1 MDFNYSKEQKMI
13 ADSARDIAKKF
24 GPEYWYEKEENQSFP
39 IEFYEALAKAEILG
53 LGIPEEYGGA
63 GMGLTEMVIAM
74 DELCAAGG
82 GVAPALIILIGTTFG
97 AVSILK
103 HGTEEQKKKYLPLIT
118 SGKMRTALGL
128 TEPDAGTNTLDIT
141 TFATPDGNDYVINGN
156 KIFITG
162 VADAGVIILV
172 TRTTSRQDSAKP
184 SQGLSLFIVDLPND
198 AIKASSI
205 PKHGIN
211 YIKTYDL
218 GIDNLRVPKEALLG
232 EVGKGWYHV
241 LDTLNPE
248 RIICAI
254 GAVAGGRLAITTA
267 SKYANERVVFG
278 KPIGTNQG
286 VQFPLAEAY
295 AKLECAKLAILK
307 AAVLYDNNENAKL
320 VGDISNIAKFAG
332 VEAGIEATYHA
343 MQAFGGSGYAKEYH
357 VERWFR
363 EVQLMRLAPITQQ
376 MTLNYIG
383 EHILGMPKSY

>member
-1 MDFNYSKEQKMI
+1 MI

-74 DELCAAGG
+74 DELCASGG

-103 HGTEEQKKKYLPLIT
+103 HGNEEQKKKYLPLIT

-128 TEPDAGTNTLDIT
+128 TEPDAGTNTLDIS
-141 TFATPDGNDYVINGN
+141 TFAEPDGDDYVINGN

-162 VADAGVIILV
+162 VADAGVLILV

-198 AIKASSI
+198 AVKASSI

-232 EVGKGWYHV
+232 ELGKGWYHV

-248 RIICAI
+248 RIICAV
-254 GAVAGGRLAITTA
+254 GAVAGGRLAVTTA

-286 VQFPLAEAY
+286 IQFPLAEAY
-295 AKLECAKLAILK
+295 AKLECAKLALLK
-307 AAVLYDNNENAKL
+307 AAVLYDNNENSKL

>member
-1 MDFNYSKEQKMI
+1 MDFNYTKEQKMI

-24 GPEYWYEKEENQSFP
+24 GPEYWYEKEENQSYP

-53 LGIPEEYGGA
+53 LGIPEEYGGS

-74 DELCAAGG
+74 DELCASGG

-97 AVSILK
+97 AISILK
-103 HGTEEQKKKYLPLIT
+103 HGNEEQKKKYLPLIT

-128 TEPDAGTNTLDIT
+128 TEPDAGTNTLDIS
-141 TFATPDGNDYVINGN
+141 TFAEPDGDDYVINGN

-162 VADAGVIILV
+162 VADAGVLILV

-198 AIKASSI
+198 AVKASSI

-232 EVGKGWYHV
+232 ELGKGWYHI

-248 RIICAI
+248 RIICAV
-254 GAVAGGRLAITTA
+254 GAVGGGRLAVTTA

-295 AKLECAKLAILK
+295 AKLECAKLALLK
-307 AAVLYDNNENAKL
+307 AAVLYDNNENSKL

>member
-74 DELCAAGG
+74 DELCASGG

-103 HGTEEQKKKYLPLIT
+103 HGNEEQKKKYLPLIT

-128 TEPDAGTNTLDIT
+128 TEPDAGTNTLDIS
-141 TFATPDGNDYVINGN
+141 TFAEPDGDDYVINGN

-162 VADAGVIILV
+162 VADAGVLILV

-198 AIKASSI
+198 AVKASSI

-232 EVGKGWYHV
+232 ELGKGWYHV

-248 RIICAI
+248 RIICAV
-254 GAVAGGRLAITTA
+254 GAVAGGRLAVTTA

-286 VQFPLAEAY
+286 IQFPLAEAY
-295 AKLECAKLAILK
+295 AKLECAKLALLK
-307 AAVLYDNNENAKL
+307 AAVLYDNNENSKL

>member
-1 MDFNYSKEQKMI
+1 MDFNYTKEQKMI

-24 GPEYWYEKEENQSFP
+24 GPEYWYEKEENHEYP
-39 IEFYEALAKAEILG
+39 EEFYKALAKAEILG

-63 GMGLTEMVIAM
+63 GMGLTEMIIAM
-74 DELCAAGG
+74 DELCGSGG
-82 GVAPALIILIGTTFG
+82 GIAPAITVLLGVTFG
-97 AVSILK
+97 GLSITM
-103 HGTEEQKKKYLPLIT
+103 HGNEEQKKKYLPLIT

-128 TEPDAGTNTLDIT
+128 TEPDAGTDTLNIS
-141 TFATPDGNDYVINGN
+141 TFAEKDGDDYIINGN
-156 KIFITG
+156 KIFISG
-162 VADAGVIILV
+162 VEDAGVLILI
-172 TRTTSRQDSAKP
+172 TRTSKPEDVDKP
-184 SQGLSLFIVDLPND
+184 SKGLSIFAVDLPND
-198 AIKASSI
+198 AIKLSSI

-211 YIKTYDL
+211 YVKTYEL

-232 EVGKGWYHV
+232 EEGKGWYHI

-248 RIICAI
+248 RIFCAI
-254 GAVAGGRLAITTA
+254 GAVGVGRIAITTA
-267 SKYANERVVFG
+267 SKYANERIVFG

-295 AKLECAKLAILK
+295 AKLECAKLATLK
-307 AAVLYDNNENAKL
+307 AAVLYDSKEKAKI
-320 VGDISNIAKFAG
+320 VGDISNMAKFAA
-332 VEAGIEATYHA
+332 VEAGVEATYHA

-383 EHILGMPKSY
+383 QHILGMPKSY

>member
-1 MDFNYSKEQKMI
+1 MDFNYSKEQQMI
-13 ADSARDIAKKF
+13 ADSSREIAKKF

-39 IEFYEALAKAEILG
+39 IEFYKALAKAEILG

-82 GVAPALIILIGTTFG
+82 GVAPSLIILIGTSFG
-97 AVSILK
+97 AISILK

-128 TEPDAGTNTLDIT
+128 TEPDAGTNTLDIS
-141 TFATPDGNDYVINGN
+141 TFAEPDGDDYVINGN

-162 VADAGVIILV
+162 VADAGVLILV

-218 GIDNLRVPKEALLG
+218 GIDNLRVPREALLG
-232 EVGKGWYHV
+232 ETGKGWYHV

-254 GAVAGGRLAITTA
+254 GAVAGGRLAVTTA

-343 MQAFGGSGYAKEYH
+343 MQAFGGSGYAREYH